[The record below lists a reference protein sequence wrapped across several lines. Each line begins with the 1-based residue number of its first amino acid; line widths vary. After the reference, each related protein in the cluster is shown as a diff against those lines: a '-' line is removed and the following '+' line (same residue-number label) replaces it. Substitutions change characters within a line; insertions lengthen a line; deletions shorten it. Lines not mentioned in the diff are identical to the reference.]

1 VLRERSRP
9 ILAAVGCAAALTL
22 AACGGGDEDTSTSSA
37 AATTTGAEAAV
48 TPLRRR
54 LERELTD
61 LIEAGETKVDA
72 ECVVAQLRVTLPN
85 DAVEAATRAAARG
98 DEIPTEAV
106 DAAYAAGQKCA
117 AP

>member
-9 ILAAVGCAAALTL
+9 ILAAVGCAAALIL

-37 AATTTGAEAAV
+37 ASTTTAEAEV

-61 LIEAGETKVDA
+61 LIEAGKPKVDA
-72 ECVVAQLRVTLPN
+72 ACVVAELRETLSN
-85 DAVEAATRAAARG
+85 DVVEAATRAAARG

-106 DAAYAAGQKCA
+106 DAAYAAGQRCA